1 MGYLVWVEG
10 EKAGQTIPLRS
21 HRTTFGRAPDSVVV
35 LTDKKSSRF
44 HAQLLLTGGLVTLVD
59 MGSSN
64 GTEVNGLPVRKT
76 FLNSGDRIDMGENAF
91 VYYDGQPEVEA
102 DQRAPAVAALDLAK
116 INQSDRQDELRTE
129 LRASEDRATLF
140 SALEAIYIQLRTLF
154 TLSRELPRAAG
165 PSAAFALLA
174 ESLHL
179 AIGATRMLLWLRERD
194 TLPPLPTFVETAGDE
209 VEAPPVEK
217 FPRAI
222 LEWVEQQRRP
232 LMLAPGVGPL
242 NAETLPNY
250 PVMALPVEA
259 GSTRLGVAVI
269 ERIGQTDSFLK
280 RDLDFAV
287 AACGYMALVLSQALE
302 QAASTPGGPAMDGGR
317 FGNIIIGQSQA
328 MRDLMAE
335 TVRVAE
341 ANSSVLIRG
350 ESGTGKELIAHTVHQ
365 LSRRSRGPF
374 VAVNC
379 GAIAPTLIESELF
392 GYEKGAFTG
401 ALARKAGQFEAADGG
416 TIFLD
421 EVSELPSD
429 AQVKFLR
436 VLQEGEFYRVGGNR
450 TVRVDVRVIAATNRD
465 LEKMI
470 AENRF
475 REDLYFRLNVV
486 ELKIAALRDRREDI
500 APLAEYFFRELR
512 RQIPTALERISAQV
526 MNALTQYAWP
536 GNVRQLRNAIE
547 HALVMGMGKV
557 LSLSHLPEY
566 VTAPA
571 TVERKAGMT
580 PVSPRP
586 ADEATLTLAE
596 VERKQIEAV
605 LRACE
610 GNKQRAAAQLG
621 ISRSTLYEKMRSYGL
636 E

>member
-10 EKAGQTIPLRS
+10 EKAGETIPLRS
-21 HRTTFGRAPDSVVV
+21 HRTAFGRSPDSDVV

-44 HAQLLLTGGLVTLVD
+44 HAQILLTGGLVTLVD

-64 GTEVNGLPVRKT
+64 GTQVNSLPVHKT

-102 DQRAPAVAALDLAK
+102 DRRASAAAALDLAT

-129 LRASEDRATLF
+129 LRGSEDRATLF

-165 PSAAFALLA
+165 SSAAFALLA

-179 AIGATRMLLWLRERD
+179 AIGSTRVLLWLRERD
-194 TLPPLPTFVETAGDE
+194 ALPPLPTFVETAGEE
-209 VEAPPVEK
+209 VKSPPVEE

-259 GSTRLGVAVI
+259 GPTRLGVAVI
-269 ERIGQTDSFLK
+269 ERIGQSESFLK

-287 AACGYMALVLSQALE
+287 AACGYMGLVLSQTLE
-302 QAASTPGGPAMDGGR
+302 HAASPAGGPAIEGER

-350 ESGTGKELIAHTVHQ
+350 ESGTGKELIARSIHQ
-365 LSRRSRGPF
+365 LGRRSRGPF

-379 GAIAPTLIESELF
+379 GAIAPTLVESELF

-421 EVSELPSD
+421 EVSELPPD

-470 AENRF
+470 ADSLF

-500 APLAEYFFRELR
+500 APLAEYLFRELR
-512 RQIPTALERISAQV
+512 RQIPTAIERISPQA
-526 MNALTQYAWP
+526 MNALTQYDWP

-557 LSLSHLPEY
+557 LSLNHLPEY
-566 VTAPA
+566 VTVPA
-571 TVERKAGMT
+571 TVERKSAT
-580 PVSPRP
+580 SPASPLP
-586 ADEATLTLAE
+586 ADHGPLTLAE
-596 VERKQIEAV
+596 VERKQIETI

-636 E
+636 D